1 MAGKV
6 ERLDCPVCD
15 GLKMEKL
22 RPVEELDL
30 ALDYCDKC
38 GGMWFESGEVRQ
50 LRFCP
55 PEVLSSLISMK
66 KQLYAVDCPCGHS
79 MTRNSGECGSCGRP
93 NTVDCPACNS
103 ELERVQSDTFTVD
116 VCRDC
121 RGVWFDNIDL
131 SAVWNLQFEK
141 STKLGDEGGSSGDT
155 TNPEERVRL
164 DRRYRRRDVL
174 AVGLAQKRTRQM
186 QEPRRASG
194 GALALVCRN
203 PQSIVLSVM

>member
-6 ERLDCPVCD
+6 QRLDCPVCD
-15 GLKMEKL
+15 DLKMEKL

-66 KQLYAVDCPCGHS
+66 KQLYAVDCPKCGHPIS
-79 MTRNSGECGSCGRP
+79 RNSGECGSCGRP
-93 NTVDCPACNS
+93 NTIDCPTCNS
-103 ELERVQSDTFTVD
+103 ELERVRSDKFTVD

-141 STKLGDEGGSSGDT
+141 SPKLGEDRGPSGDT
-155 TNPEERVRL
+155 TNPEDTVIA
-164 DRRYRRRDVL
+164 VL
-174 AVGLAQKRTRQM
+174 RSKKANKAEESAAGGNGSRNVFGSIADIVGGMFSR
-186 QEPRRASG
+186 SD
-194 GALALVCRN
+194 
-203 PQSIVLSVM
+203 

>member
-155 TNPEERVRL
+155 TNPEDTVIA
-164 DRRYRRRDVL
+164 VL
-174 AVGLAQKRTRQM
+174 RSKKDEEAE
-186 QEPRRASG
+186 EPTASG
-194 GALALVCRN
+194 NGSGNVFG
-203 PQSIVLSVM
+203 SIADIVGGMFSRSD